1 MLSWIP
7 NSITLLNLL
16 YGCLGL
22 IFLHFGNIN
31 MAGWMLLGGVF
42 FDFFDGMVARSL
54 KVSSELGKQL
64 DSLADLVSFGILPS
78 MIMFYLISK
87 STSSM
92 VLPYCSL
99 LIAALSALRLAIFN
113 ISTEQ
118 SNKFI
123 GIPTT
128 AYGVFVS
135 SLAIIFEKTKFVFLQ
150 NSLESTNIL
159 IGIVLL
165 SLLLVAKIP
174 FMAFK
179 FKNLSLKNNWPRFL
193 MIVIFVFN
201 VICFHIEGITFS
213 LLFYILFG
221 SLMQYF
227 IKSYC
232 EKKVD

>member
-7 NSITLLNLL
+7 NFITLSNLL
-16 YGCLGL
+16 SGCLGL
-22 IFLHFGNIN
+22 IFLHLGNIHF
-31 MAGWMLLGGVF
+31 AGWMLLCGVF

-64 DSLADLVSFGILPS
+64 DSLADLVSFGVLPS
-78 MIMFYLISK
+78 MIMFDLISK
-87 STSSM
+87 STDSI

-128 AYGVFVS
+128 AYGVFIS
-135 SLAIIFEKTKFVFLQ
+135 SLAIVFGQTKFLFLQ
-150 NSLESTNIL
+150 NILECTNCL
-159 IGIVLL
+159 ICIVLL
-165 SLLLVAKIP
+165 SFLLVSKIP

-179 FKNLSLKNNWPRFL
+179 FKNLSVKNNWPRFL
-193 MIVIFVFN
+193 MMTIFIVN
-201 VICFHIEGITFS
+201 VVCFKIEGITFS
-213 LLFYILFG
+213 LLIYILFG

-227 IKSYC
+227 IQSWC
-232 EKKVD
+232 EKKS